1 MYGRNAN
8 REDAARQHPL
18 RAEILTLLAKENL
31 DMSASQIRAEL
42 PHDPA
47 LSAVAYHL
55 RVLGETNLVIATDGC
70 YKLS

>member
-18 RAEILTLLAKENL
+18 RTAILALLAESEEA
-31 DMSASQIRAEL
+31 MSLSQIQAEL

-47 LSAVAYHL
+47 LGAVTYHL
-55 RVLGETNLVIATDGC
+55 RVLGEIDLVIATDGH